1 MLDWSGACNGNP
13 EIANNDSPAV
23 DDLSVR
29 DSVKTP
35 FIFSFCAFGQ
45 QTRDLHVYQS
55 RLIGTD
61 DNPEIAPIIQS
72 QKYGNTI

>member
-23 DDLSVR
+23 NDLR

-35 FIFSFCAFGQ
+35 FIFSFCAFG